1 MDSLSYSFKGLAKK
15 AAIRSRAWSDSEK
28 RVSIGFL
35 SARYYIYK
43 IKKDKYGHKDS
54 CLLYTS
60 PSPRD

>member
-1 MDSLSYSFKGLAKK
+1 MDIFMDSLSYSFEGLAKK

-54 CLLYTS
+54 G
-60 PSPRD
+60 

>member
-1 MDSLSYSFKGLAKK
+1 MDSLSYSFEGLAKK

-43 IKKDKYGHKDS
+43 IKRINMDTKIQGS
-54 CLLYTS
+54 
-60 PSPRD
+60 

>member
-15 AAIRSRAWSDSEK
+15 AAIRSLAWSDSEK

-43 IKKDKYGHKDS
+43 IKKDKYGHEDS
-54 CLLYTS
+54 G
-60 PSPRD
+60 